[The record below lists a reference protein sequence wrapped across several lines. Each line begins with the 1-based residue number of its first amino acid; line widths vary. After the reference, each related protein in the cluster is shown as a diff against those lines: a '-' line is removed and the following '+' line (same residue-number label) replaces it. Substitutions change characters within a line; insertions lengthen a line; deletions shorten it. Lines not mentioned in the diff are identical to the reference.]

1 MASASGAAGDTLAA
15 VFLREKDLESFR
27 NAVTGLDGVF
37 PFTSADMIALGEAYF
52 EKYPDRT
59 HGRRMDEV
67 RLGYEIVRIAV
78 IEKAVAGFD
87 AVRKN
92 AYRTILGDVA
102 KVASTVAAL
111 RRSSGTAALAADG
124 ARLRSALEA
133 IKATID
139 EIPKGMI
146 KERFVGGISNLFNI
160 LYVFQ
165 MNVDRMEKEKP

>member
-1 MASASGAAGDTLAA
+1 MAFASSAAGDPLAA

-27 NAVTGLDGVF
+27 NAVVALDGGF
-37 PFTSADMIALGEAYF
+37 PFTSADMISLGEAYF
-52 EKYPDRT
+52 KKYPDRT
-59 HGRRMDEV
+59 HDRNMEDV

-87 AVRKN
+87 VFRKE

-111 RRSSGTAALAADG
+111 YRSSGTASLSEDCG
-124 ARLRSALEA
+124 VLRSALET
-133 IKATID
+133 IKLTID

-160 LYVFQ
+160 LYVLK
-165 MNVDRMEKEKP
+165 MSIDRMEKEPA

>member
-1 MASASGAAGDTLAA
+1 MAFASSAAGDTLAA
-15 VFLREKDLESFR
+15 IFLREKDLESFR
-27 NAVTGLDGVF
+27 NAVADLDGVF

-52 EKYPDRT
+52 KKYPDRT
-59 HGRRMDEV
+59 HDRNMEDV

-87 AVRKN
+87 AVRKE

-102 KVASTVAAL
+102 NVASTIAAL
-111 RRSSGTAALAADG
+111 HRSSGTMSLSGDCVL
-124 ARLRSALEA
+124 LRSALET

-160 LYVFQ
+160 LYVLK
-165 MNVDRMEKEKP
+165 MSIDRMEKEKP